1 MSNNDQDWKP
11 VFLVKDK
18 PPTTNYVHTNITNVK
33 KELLNDDVPVLK
45 YIDKELSKEIV
56 NARVAKKLNRKQLAK
71 NMNIQE
77 NIVADF
83 ETGKALHN
91 PQLISKFKS
100 YLGLNK
106 K

>member
-18 PPTTNYVHTNITNVK
+18 PSTTNYVHTNITNVK

>member
-18 PPTTNYVHTNITNVK
+18 QPTKQENHTNITNVK
-33 KELLNDDVPVLK
+33 KELLNDDVPTLK
-45 YIDKELSKEIV
+45 YVDKELSKEIV
-56 NARVAKKLNRKQLAK
+56 NARVAKNLNRKQLAN

>member
-18 PPTTNYVHTNITNVK
+18 PHTTNYVHTNITNVK